1 MIEFNYE
8 TDFSLENE
16 QSYKN
21 WIYTSLEVYNAEVG
35 EVNYYFYNDEDL
47 HKINVEHLNHDTL
60 TDIISFDYSV
70 GNIISGDICISVDR
84 VKENANTFS
93 VSFDDELA
101 RVMSHGLLHFLGY
114 KDKTEN
120 EKEIMRENENI
131 FIKLLKNK

>member
-114 KDKTEN
+114 KDNTEN